1 MNFQLQS
8 SPFKLQL
15 SVLVEKDASCLDPPP
30 EQHGLME
37 ATFDVLCAAHH
48 RVAELPGADL
58 ITLLKSNLEPGL

>member
-15 SVLVEKDASCLDPPP
+15 SVLIEKDASCLDPLQ

-37 ATFDVLCAAHH
+37 VTFDVLGAAQH

-58 ITLLKSNLEPGL
+58 IILLKSNLESGL

>member
-15 SVLVEKDASCLDPPP
+15 SVLVKKDASCLDPPQ

-37 ATFDVLCAAHH
+37 VTFDVLRAAQH
-48 RVAELPGADL
+48 RVAELLGADL
-58 ITLLKSNLEPGL
+58 IILLKSNLEPGL